1 MKILTRGKHM
11 NRYTD
16 AVDAAQSAF
25 LAKRWT
31 QPVKIFGYIVIGMAV
46 LSVAGSLIGG
56 AASIGQTGGASGL
69 LVMVSGLVLGAL
81 IFLQGALV
89 LMLAYYVQMR
99 SEEVTMRAKA
109 MLASDE

>member
-1 MKILTRGKHM
+1 M
-11 NRYTD
+11 NQYMD
-16 AVDAAQSAF
+16 AVNAAQSAF

-69 LVMVSGLVLGAL
+69 IVMASGLVIGAL

-99 SEEVTMRAKA
+99 SEEVTMRVNA
-109 MLASDE
+109 MLADDE